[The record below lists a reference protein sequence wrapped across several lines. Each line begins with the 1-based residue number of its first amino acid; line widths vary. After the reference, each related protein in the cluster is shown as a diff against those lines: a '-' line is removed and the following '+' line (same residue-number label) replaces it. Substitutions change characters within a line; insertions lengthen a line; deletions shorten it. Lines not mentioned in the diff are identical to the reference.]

1 MADRIP
7 PHNHCHVCMKAIP
20 VKENYCSE
28 ECRQK
33 FLKMQKKRKLIV
45 YFMYG
50 LLAAVIVA
58 IVLFGNV

>member
-1 MADRIP
+1 MAEKIP

-20 VKENYCSE
+20 TDENYCSE

-33 FLKMQKKRKLIV
+33 FLKMQKKRKLVI

-58 IVLFGNV
+58 IVLMGSI

>member
-1 MADRIP
+1 MAEKIP
-7 PHNHCHVCMKAIP
+7 PHNHCHVCMKAVP
-20 VKENYCSE
+20 VDENYCSE

-58 IVLFGNV
+58 IVLMGNV

>member
-1 MADRIP
+1 
-7 PHNHCHVCMKAIP
+7 MKAIP

>member
-1 MADRIP
+1 MTEKIP

-20 VKENYCSE
+20 VDQNYCSE

-33 FLKMQKKRKLIV
+33 FIKMQKKRKLMI

-58 IVLFGNV
+58 ILLAGNI

>member
-1 MADRIP
+1 MADKIP

-20 VKENYCSE
+20 VNEMYCSE
-28 ECRQK
+28 ECKQK
-33 FLKMQKKRKLIV
+33 YFKMQKRRKLMI

-58 IVLFGNV
+58 IVLTGSI

>member
-1 MADRIP
+1 MAEKIP

-20 VKENYCSE
+20 IGEIYCSE

-33 FLKMQKKRKLIV
+33 FQKMQKKRRLII

-58 IVLFGNV
+58 ILLMGNI